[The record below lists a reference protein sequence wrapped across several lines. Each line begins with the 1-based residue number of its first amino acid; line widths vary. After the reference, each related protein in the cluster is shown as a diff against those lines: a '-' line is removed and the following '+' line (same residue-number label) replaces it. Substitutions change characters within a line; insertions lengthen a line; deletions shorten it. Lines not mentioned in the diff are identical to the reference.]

1 MKAIQIKYLSATN
14 TKGARLKAF
23 TEAGAIIEARDY
35 SLNSDQQARA
45 MAFAYCQEYGWPMPS
60 GFGTLPNGDHVAT
73 LGE

>member
-1 MKAIQIKYLSATN
+1 MQAIQIKYLSATN

-23 TEAGAIIEARDY
+23 TEAGAITEPRNY

-45 MAFAYCQEYGWPMPS
+45 MAFTYCQERGWPMPS